1 MSNGSFGE
9 QLMWVLPFGYLGI
22 VSWGFWIVRKILAA
36 TARPVRNDYRTTA
49 TVVVPSFREDPDV
62 LLRCLQTWVRQG
74 PSRIIIVL
82 DVDDV
87 EAQRRIEA
95 LNIPTVEVVMFVHRG
110 KRSAL
115 GVGIR
120 MVDTELIVFVDSDTA
135 WDEGVL
141 AAVQMPFIDPAVGAV
156 STRQNVYMPQSSVW
170 RRVADWIIDLR
181 YTDYAPAMGRFGGI
195 ICASGRTAAYRRSVI
210 QPRVED
216 LEHEIFFGKECVAGD
231 DGRMTWLVLS
241 QGFRVAHQDSAR
253 ALSMF
258 PGTFR
263 AFVKQR
269 VRWSRNSYRCYLTAI
284 RHGWVFK
291 VPLIS
296 QITMMQIL
304 LTPFTM
310 FIALAYIALSVRSDH
325 PWLALGLAVV
335 WLFVGRGIR
344 GMSHLWRRPEDIV
357 LLPLVTLVII
367 LVALPIKVFALFT
380 MNTQGWLTRSATTR
394 GGEGQTEASLLSPTD
409 DGEPT
414 AASDGEVRIAHAA
427 AAATPS
433 ATAPNA
439 ATPDGETTH
448 AG

>member
-1 MSNGSFGE
+1 MSNGSLGE
-9 QLMWVLPFGYLGI
+9 QLMWVLPFGWLGI
-22 VSWGFWIVRKILAA
+22 VSWGFWVVRKILAA
-36 TARPVRNDYRTTA
+36 TARPVRNDFRTTT
-49 TVVVPSFREDPDV
+49 TVVVPSFHEDPDV
-62 LLRCLQTWVRQG
+62 LIRCLRTWVRQG

-82 DVDDV
+82 DVADT
-87 EAQRRIEA
+87 EAQQRIEA
-95 LNIPTVEVVMFVHRG
+95 LGIPNVDVVMFVHRG

-135 WDEGVL
+135 WDDGML

-156 STRQNVYMPQSSVW
+156 STRQNVYLPRSSVW

-195 ICASGRTAAYRRSVI
+195 ICASGRTAAYRRDVI

-241 QGFRVAHQDSAR
+241 QGFRVTHQDSAR

-269 VRWSRNSYRCYLTAI
+269 VRWSRNSYRCYVTAI
-284 RHGWVFK
+284 RHGWVWK

-310 FIALAYIALSVRSDH
+310 FVALAYIVLSVRAEQ
-325 PWLALGLAVV
+325 PLLGLVLAIV

-344 GMSHLWRRPEDIV
+344 GMSHLWRRPENVV
-357 LLPLVTLVII
+357 LLPLVTVVII
-367 LVALPIKVFALFT
+367 FVALPIKVYALFT
-380 MNTQGWLTRSATTR
+380 MNKQGWLTRSADIQ
-394 GGEGQTEASLLSPTD
+394 GGEGQSEQSLGGEGQSASSVGLDPGAS
-409 DGEPT
+409 T
-414 AASDGEVRIAHAA
+414 ARHD
-427 AAATPS
+427 
-433 ATAPNA
+433 
-439 ATPDGETTH
+439 
-448 AG
+448 

>member
-1 MSNGSFGE
+1 
-9 QLMWVLPFGYLGI
+9 MWVLPFGYLGI

-74 PSRIIIVL
+74 PSRIVIVL

-95 LNIPTVEVVMFVHRG
+95 LNIPTVEVVMFLHRG

-344 GMSHLWRRPEDIV
+344 GMSHLWRRPEDIA

-414 AASDGEVRIAHAA
+414 EASDGEVRIGHAA
-427 AAATPS
+427 V

-439 ATPDGETTH
+439 ATPHGETTH

>member
-1 MSNGSFGE
+1 MGQGSFGE
-9 QLMWVLPFGYLGI
+9 QLMWLLPFGYLGI

-36 TARPVRNDYRTTA
+36 TAHPVRNDFRTTT
-49 TVVVPSFREDPDV
+49 TVVVPSFHEDPDV
-62 LLRCLQTWVRQG
+62 LIRCLHTWVRQG

-82 DVDDV
+82 DVADV

-95 LNIPTVEVVMFVHRG
+95 LELPTVEVVMFVHRG

-135 WDEGVL
+135 WEEGML
-141 AAVQMPFIDPAVGAV
+141 DAVQMPFIDPAVGAV
-156 STRQNVYMPQSSVW
+156 STRQNVYLPKSSIW

-181 YTDYAPAMGRFGGI
+181 YTDYAPAMGRFGGM
-195 ICASGRTAAYRRSVI
+195 ICASGRTAAYRTAVI
-210 QPRVED
+210 APRVDD

-241 QGFRVAHQDSAR
+241 QGFRVTHQDSAR

-269 VRWSRNSYRCYLTAI
+269 VRWSRNSFRCYLTAI

-310 FIALAYIALSVRSDH
+310 FVALAYIALSVRAEH

-344 GMSHLWRRPEDIV
+344 GMAHLWRRPEDIV
-357 LLPLVTLVII
+357 LLPLVTVII
-367 LVALPIKVFALFT
+367 IFVALPIKLYALFT
-380 MNTQGWLTRSATTR
+380 MNKQGWLTRTADSQ
-394 GGEGQTEASLLSPTD
+394 GGEGQSEASLGDTSD
-409 DGEPT
+409 E
-414 AASDGEVRIAHAA
+414 AAGTEVAR
-427 AAATPS
+427 
-433 ATAPNA
+433 
-439 ATPDGETTH
+439 G
-448 AG
+448 

>member
-1 MSNGSFGE
+1 
-9 QLMWVLPFGYLGI
+9 MWLLPFGYLGI
-22 VSWGFWIVRKILAA
+22 VSWGFWIVRKVLAA
-36 TARPVRNDYRTTA
+36 TSRPVRNDFRTTT
-49 TVVVPSFREDPDV
+49 TVVVPSFHEDPDV

-82 DVDDV
+82 DVADT

-95 LNIPTVEVVMFVHRG
+95 LGIPSVDVVMFRHRG

-135 WDEGVL
+135 WEDGML
-141 AAVQMPFIDPAVGAV
+141 DAVQMPFIDPAVGAV
-156 STRQNVYMPQSSVW
+156 STRQNVYLPKSSVW

-269 VRWSRNSYRCYLTAI
+269 VRWSRNSFRCYLTAI

-310 FIALAYIALSVRSDH
+310 FVALAYIALSVRS
-325 PWLALGLAVV
+325 PQPLLGLGLAIV

-344 GMSHLWRRPEDIV
+344 GISHLWRRPEDIV
-357 LLPLVTLVII
+357 LLPLVTVVII
-367 LVALPIKVFALFT
+367 FVALPIKVYALFT
-380 MNTQGWLTRSATTR
+380 MNKQGWLTRSADSQ
-394 GGEGQTEASLLSPTD
+394 GGEGQSEASLG
-409 DGEPT
+409 GEGQS
-414 AASDGEVRIAHAA
+414 AASLGLSSVSSEHSR
-427 AAATPS
+427 
-433 ATAPNA
+433 
-439 ATPDGETTH
+439 G
-448 AG
+448 

>member
-1 MSNGSFGE
+1 MGQGSFGE
-9 QLMWVLPFGYLGI
+9 QLMWLLPFGYLGI

-36 TARPVRNDYRTTA
+36 TSRPVRNDYRTTT
-49 TVVVPSFREDPDV
+49 TVVVPSFHEDPDV

-82 DVDDV
+82 DVADV

-95 LNIPTVEVVMFVHRG
+95 LQLPTVEVVMFHHRG

-135 WDEGVL
+135 WEDGML
-141 AAVQMPFIDPAVGAV
+141 DAVQMPFIDPAVGAV
-156 STRQNVYMPQSSVW
+156 STRQNVYLPKSSIW

-216 LEHEIFFGKECVAGD
+216 LEHEMFFGKECIAGD

-269 VRWSRNSYRCYLTAI
+269 VRWSRNSFRCYLTAI

-310 FIALAYIALSVRSDH
+310 FVALAYIALSVRAEH
-325 PWLALGLAVV
+325 PLLGLGLAIV

-357 LLPLVTLVII
+357 LLPLVTVVII
-367 LVALPIKVFALFT
+367 FVALPIKVYALFT
-380 MNTQGWLTRSATTR
+380 MNKQGWLTRSADSQ
-394 GGEGQTEASLLSPTD
+394 GGEGQSEASLG
-409 DGEPT
+409 GEGQS
-414 AASDGEVRIAHAA
+414 AASVGLDSTTEPAE
-427 AAATPS
+427 TP
-433 ATAPNA
+433 
-439 ATPDGETTH
+439 GV
-448 AG
+448 